1 LIRFAALCS
10 LQTSNYDQKQIVEE
24 LPMRTGLVAKMALVI
39 PILLTFSAGPVWSG
53 CLTPPIS
60 AEAINKFKSDPQALV
75 APDADARTVEAQV
88 RDLAGS
94 DASLAADLVR
104 VAKGAIPRLQTAIAA
119 GLAQAAIACSNV
131 DQQAALLIQQAVA
144 SFDDGQFQAS
154 FAAVAGDLSTA
165 ATAAATAFATG
176 SVGSVVITNPNV
188 SPGTTTSFS
197 GGGSMAFFQIAAPGF
212 NVNTTINNNNNK
224 PTTGATTAADPVSA
238 TR

>member
-1 LIRFAALCS
+1 
-10 LQTSNYDQKQIVEE
+10 
-24 LPMRTGLVAKMALVI
+24 MRTGLVAKMALVI
-39 PILLTFSAGPVWSG
+39 PILITLSASQVWAA

-75 APDADARTVEAQV
+75 APDSDTRTIEAQV

-104 VAKGAIPRLQTAIAA
+104 VARGTIPRFQTAIAA
-119 GLAQAAIACSNV
+119 GLAQAAIACSSV

-165 ATAAATAFATG
+165 ATAAATGFATG
-176 SVGSVVITNPNV
+176 SVGSVVVTNPNV

-212 NVNTTINNNNNK
+212 NVNTTNNNK
-224 PTTGATTAADPVSA
+224 PTSGATTAAVPVSA
-238 TR
+238 SR

>member
-1 LIRFAALCS
+1 
-10 LQTSNYDQKQIVEE
+10 
-24 LPMRTGLVAKMALVI
+24 MRTGLVAKMALVI
-39 PILLTFSAGPVWSG
+39 TILLTFSASQVWSS

-60 AEAINKFKSDPQALV
+60 AEAMNKFKSDPQALV

-104 VAKGAIPRLQTAIAA
+104 IAKGTIPRLQTAIAA

-131 DQQAALLIQQAVA
+131 DQQAGLLIQQAVA
-144 SFDDGQFQAS
+144 SFDDGRFQAS

-176 SVGSVVITNPNV
+176 SVGSVVVTNPNV

-197 GGGSMAFFQIAAPGF
+197 GGGSTAFFQIAAPGF
-212 NVNTTINNNNNK
+212 NVNTNTVNNNNSNNNK
-224 PTTGATTAADPVSA
+224 PTSGATTAANPVSS

>member
-1 LIRFAALCS
+1 
-10 LQTSNYDQKQIVEE
+10 
-24 LPMRTGLVAKMALVI
+24 MRTGLVAKMALVI
-39 PILLTFSAGPVWSG
+39 PILLTLSASQVWAG
-53 CLTPPIS
+53 CLNPPIS
-60 AEAINKFKSDPQALV
+60 AEAINKFRSDPRALV
-75 APDADARTVEAQV
+75 APDADTRTVEAQV

-104 VAKGAIPRLQTAIAA
+104 VAKGTIPRFQTAIAA
-119 GLAQAAIACSNV
+119 GLAQAAIACSSV

-176 SVGSVVITNPNV
+176 SVGSVVVTNPNV

-212 NVNTTINNNNNK
+212 NVNTNTVNNNNSNNNK
-224 PTTGATTAADPVSA
+224 PTSGATTAANPVSS